1 MSPTEKDP
9 ARGLNAAVAAVLN
22 GERTRAKMT
31 FDALATTS
39 GLSKRTVMRQLST
52 LERHID
58 VTDLAIY
65 AAIFNMTPDEVVVEA
80 QEWMRR
86 QSRGN
91 PVADRIRG
99 HLPTPREVVDDSLNE
114 SVTGDTDDR
123 HNTGGA

>member
-1 MSPTEKDP
+1 MSPLDKDP
-9 ARGLNAAVAAVLN
+9 STGLNSAVAAVLN

-31 FDALATTS
+31 FDALATAS

-65 AAIFNMTPDEVVVEA
+65 AAIFNMTPGEVVAEA
-80 QEWMRR
+80 QQWMRR
-86 QSRGN
+86 QERGN

-99 HLPTPREVVDDSLNE
+99 HLPTTTGFADDSLIND
-114 SVTGDTDDR
+114 VTGEPDDR
-123 HNTGGA
+123 PTAGGV